1 MKAHSDEHWMR
12 IALEEAEKAFQDDE
26 VPVGAIIIMDGKIIS
41 RAHNSTES
49 SKDGLAHAE
58 KCAIELAQKKVGKWL
73 SGCTLYA
80 TLEPCTM
87 CAGAIVLSRM
97 DRVVFGAFD
106 EKNGACGSLYNILYD
121 TRLNHNP
128 ELKSGVMASECGAIL
143 KEFFHKKRTNKNGEV
158 SELA

>member
-1 MKAHSDEHWMR
+1 MKAHNDEYWMR
-12 IALEEAEKAFQDDE
+12 IALEEAEKAIQEDE
-26 VPVGAIIIMDGKIIS
+26 VPVGAVIIMDEEIIA

-58 KCAIELAQKKVGKWL
+58 KCAIELAQKMVGKWL
-73 SGCTLYA
+73 SGCTLYV

-97 DRVVFGAFD
+97 NRVVFGAYD
-106 EKNGACGSLYNILYD
+106 EKNGACGSLYNVLYD

-128 ELKSGVMASECGAIL
+128 ELKSGVIARECGEIL
-143 KEFFHKKRTNKNGEV
+143 RKFFQKKRTNKNGEV

>member
-12 IALEEAEKAFQDDE
+12 LALEEAEKAFQEDE
-26 VPVGAIIIMDGKIIS
+26 VPVGAVIIQDEKIVA

-49 SKDGLAHAE
+49 SKDALAHAE
-58 KCAIELAQKKVGKWL
+58 ILVIEQARKKCGKWL
-73 SGCTLYA
+73 YDCTLYV

-87 CAGAIVLSRM
+87 CAGAIVLSRIN
-97 DRVVFGAFD
+97 RVVFGAFD
-106 EKNGACGSLYNILYD
+106 EKNGACGSLYNVLYD

-128 ELKSGVMASECGAIL
+128 ELKSGVLDHECGAIL
-143 KEFFHKKRTNKNGEV
+143 KIFFQEKRTNISGEV

>member
-1 MKAHSDEHWMR
+1 MKAHSDEYWMR
-12 IALEEAEKAFQDDE
+12 IALEEAEKAIQEDE
-26 VPVGAIIIMDGKIIS
+26 VPVGAVIIMDEEIIA

-58 KCAIELAQKKVGKWL
+58 KCAIELAQKMVGKWL
-73 SGCTLYA
+73 SGCTLYV

-87 CAGAIVLSRM
+87 CAGAVVLSRM
-97 DRVVFGAFD
+97 NRVVFGAYD
-106 EKNGACGSLYNILYD
+106 EKNGACGSLYNVLYD

-128 ELKSGVMASECGAIL
+128 ELKSGVIARECGEIL
-143 KEFFHKKRTNKNGEV
+143 RKFFQKKRTNKNGEV